1 MSDISITR
9 SHQLSAESLRAL
21 AESLVGKLQSR
32 HGGEF
37 RWENDHC
44 VHYQHGSNAE
54 ARVEFDDSEL
64 HIAIKLSKLLSLMK
78 PLIESEIKRSL
89 DEYLN
94 QNTA

>member
-9 SHQLSAESLRAL
+9 SHQLSAESLRTL

-32 HGGEF
+32 HGGDF

-44 VHYQHGSNAE
+44 VHYQHGTNAE

-64 HIAIKLSKLLSLMK
+64 HIDIKLSKLLSLMK
-78 PLIESEIKRSL
+78 PMIESEIKRYL

-94 QNTA
+94 ENTA